1 MGVRRTAWSYETQQA
16 RKRGEYT
23 IYDWECWKSCSPVT
37 ILCCRGTKAW
47 DDGDSEVG
55 PTRLRL
61 DLGVFLS
68 QRRNTSSRP
77 TQHRPIPH
85 APPRPRYPQVTGIAV
100 RAFYCT
106 RTTVRL

>member
-68 QRRNTSSRP
+68 QRRK
-77 TQHRPIPH
+77 H
-85 APPRPRYPQVTGIAV
+85 
-100 RAFYCT
+100 
-106 RTTVRL
+106 L